1 MSKLAEKRLDV
12 TDDRLRR
19 YVTMSNDLARAAHGL
34 SLSEKRLISC
44 ALSRID
50 SARVA
55 PDEMLSSRVYA
66 REYADAFGVHI
77 NTAYDQL
84 KSGAQHLYQRSITFF
99 DPAYARKGAE
109 MTRVQMRWVG
119 KVVYQDEQAWVDL
132 FWWPE
137 VVPHLTSL
145 RNKFASYELSQA
157 SALRSTYS
165 WRLLE
170 LFHSF
175 TTGWCDIDVTDFAEM
190 MDAKPSHRKN
200 FSNMR
205 QKIVEPAVKELTDK
219 ESWSVQWRPI
229 KYGRKV
235 ARLRFDFHH
244 PEHHSGKPTPA
255 KNPEPDNTKKTE
267 TSAADQLINGV
278 PKAVI
283 EQHARIGESYEA
295 AAYRIRRQR
304 IKY

>member
-1 MSKLAEKRLDV
+1 MSEEKRLDV
-12 TDDRLRR
+12 TSDRLKR

-34 SLSEKRLISC
+34 SLSEKRLICC

-50 SARVA
+50 SARVVA
-55 PDEMLSSRVYA
+55 YEMLSSRVYA
-66 REYADAFGVHI
+66 HEYADAFGVHL

-99 DPAYARKGAE
+99 EPAYSRKGKPIAP
-109 MTRVQMRWVG
+109 TRVQMRWVG
-119 KVVYQDEQAWVDL
+119 KVKYQEEQAWVDL

-137 VVPHLTSL
+137 VVPHLTFL
-145 RNKFASYELSQA
+145 RNKFATYELSQA

-175 TTGWCDIDVTDFAEM
+175 NTGWCDIEVGDFAEM
-190 MDAKPSHRKN
+190 MDAKPSHRAN
-200 FSNMR
+200 FSNLR
-205 QKIVEPAVKELTDK
+205 QKIIEPAVKELVEK
-219 ESWSVQWRPI
+219 EGWNIQWKPI

-244 PEHHSGKPTPA
+244 PDHHSGKPTPA
-255 KNPEPDNTKKTE
+255 KKAKPALEEK
-267 TSAADQLINGV
+267 INGV
-278 PKAVI
+278 PKSVV
-283 EQHARIGESYEA
+283 EQHARVGETYEA
-295 AAYRIRRQR
+295 AAYRIRRER